1 MNKEGEL
8 NTCICLYSS
17 QRKSQYIIVNELL
30 KKASRHRDKGKRT
43 DVNNTNILE
52 TEKQMMN
59 YRLNALKK
67 VEF

>member
-1 MNKEGEL
+1 MHLPLLFPKK
-8 NTCICLYSS
+8 ISIYYS
-17 QRKSQYIIVNELL
+17 KWTF

-43 DVNNTNILE
+43 DINNTNILE

-59 YRLNALKK
+59 YRPNALKK